1 MGFTKK
7 TWFAIGG
14 LALFLILLGI
24 AVATFFNKSEVPA
37 TITEQ
42 PRLSLHKEPT
52 PHKDAPQQQS
62 ANALKET
69 KALRES
75 DKKNQGILSIFVVGL
90 GLYPELTEEALNL
103 PQEIMLGYYP
113 RSPEIASQIEN
124 ATSKGFDV
132 YMMCPMEPVYYPQN
146 DPGPN
151 TLLTGLPEEENLK
164 RLNDLLSIS
173 PFIKG
178 LVSYQGSLF
187 MTSEED
193 LSPIMK
199 ALAAKDKIFI
209 DSSNAPQ
216 SKIKTVCHEQKTTC
230 YQTIFQLDQELSGES
245 LKKTFKEVENALKS
259 NERVI
264 IFGFAY
270 PITLE
275 VLTAWLK
282 ESESKITLEKL
293 PVPTST
299 SKMPTP

>member
-1 MGFTKK
+1 MEFTKK
-7 TWFAIGG
+7 TWLALGG
-14 LALFLILLGI
+14 LALPLILIGI
-24 AVATFFNKSEVPA
+24 VVFIILNKSEAPPPVA
-37 TITEQ
+37 EQ
-42 PRLSLHKEPT
+42 SHPSLVKDSDLAEKVSQKQSTPT
-52 PHKDAPQQQS
+52 
-62 ANALKET
+62 LKE
-69 KALRES
+69 S
-75 DKKNQGILSIFVVGL
+75 CQGDQGILSIFVVGL

-103 PQEIMLGYYP
+103 PQEIMLAYYP

-193 LSPIMK
+193 LAPIMK

-216 SKIKTVCHEQKTTC
+216 SKIKTVCHKQKTTC

-245 LKKTFKEVENALKS
+245 LKKTFKEVEKALKN
-259 NERVI
+259 NEHVI

-275 VLTAWLK
+275 ALTSWLK
-282 ESESKITLEKL
+282 ESESKIRLEKL
-293 PVPTST
+293 PALTSDGKT
-299 SKMPTP
+299 PTP

>member
-1 MGFTKK
+1 MEFTKK
-7 TWFAIGG
+7 TWLAIGG
-14 LALFLILLGI
+14 LALLLILIGI
-24 AVATFFNKSEVPA
+24 VVFIILNKSEAPPPVAKQSHP
-37 TITEQ
+37 
-42 PRLSLHKEPT
+42 SLVKDSDLAEKVSQKQSTPT
-52 PHKDAPQQQS
+52 
-62 ANALKET
+62 LKE
-69 KALRES
+69 S
-75 DKKNQGILSIFVVGL
+75 DQKDLGILSIFVVGL

-103 PQEIMLGYYP
+103 PQEIMLAYYP

-164 RLNDLLSIS
+164 RLNDLLSLS

-193 LSPIMK
+193 LAPIMK

-245 LKKTFKEVENALKS
+245 LKKTFKEVEKALK
-259 NERVI
+259 NKERVI

-275 VLTAWLK
+275 ALTSWLK
-282 ESESKITLEKL
+282 ESESKVRLEKL
-293 PVPTST
+293 PALTSD
-299 SKMPTP
+299 SKTPTP

>member
-7 TWFAIGG
+7 TWLAIGG
-14 LALFLILLGI
+14 LSLFLILVGI
-24 AVATFFNKSEVPA
+24 VVFAIFGQSGVPE
-37 TITEQ
+37 TLTEQ
-42 PRLSLHKEPT
+42 SHPSLHKEVSQ
-52 PHKDAPQQQS
+52 KQS
-62 ANALKET
+62 TTSSLKE
-69 KALRES
+69 S
-75 DKKNQGILSIFVVGL
+75 DIPQGILSIFVVGL

-103 PQEIMLGYYP
+103 PQEIMLGYYL

-132 YMMCPMEPVYYPQN
+132 YMMCPMEPVYYPHN

-151 TLLTGLPEEENLK
+151 TLLTGLPAEENLK

-173 PFIKG
+173 PAIKG

-199 ALAAKDKIFI
+199 ALAASGKIFV

-216 SKIKTVCHEQKTTC
+216 SKIKAVCHAQKATC

-245 LKKTFKEVENALKS
+245 LKKTFKEIEKALES

-275 VLTAWLK
+275 ALTTWLK
-282 ESESKITLEKL
+282 ESESKIKLEKL
-293 PVPTST
+293 PTLTSLREA
-299 SKMPTP
+299 PTP